1 MSILYSLIL
10 LVFGVF
16 LFVINRTP
24 EPKRVRVSDVELLN
38 RRYESGQIS
47 AQEYLVLLQHLR

>member
-1 MSILYSLIL
+1 MSIAYSLIL
-10 LVFGVF
+10 LIFGVF
-16 LFVINRTP
+16 LFVSNRTA
-24 EPKRVRVSDVELLN
+24 EPKRVKVSDLELLT